1 MQPGPRYSIR
11 YLLAEILLFAVALGA
26 TWMLFVDGPLTQA
39 RIALVFPL
47 FVCLSMSISGLAGGL
62 GWAWG
67 RRQWTRADG
76 RCWRL
81 SALGRRQA
89 ARRCRDSLRDR

>member
-26 TWMLFVDGPLTQA
+26 TRMLFVDGPLTQA

-47 FVCLSMSISGLAGGL
+47 FVCLSMSISGLVGEWKADAFVGMLLSILAAFGLSVGAG
-62 GWAWG
+62 
-67 RRQWTRADG
+67 R
-76 RCWRL
+76 
-81 SALGRRQA
+81 
-89 ARRCRDSLRDR
+89 